1 MGYKKIGFVQ
11 ATNSEI
17 AWKKARTKYP
27 SKVVVRVKKHSFR
40 ASGEGAHRYYVY
52 GKNRWYK
59 MGYKMEWIFI
69 RTRKDAKVGRI
80 MTYAKLDNAKKARA
94 DYAKAGYRV
103 SEIGK
108 WKKR

>member
-52 GKNRWYK
+52 GKNR
-59 MGYKMEWIFI
+59 
-69 RTRKDAKVGRI
+69 
-80 MTYAKLDNAKKARA
+80 
-94 DYAKAGYRV
+94 
-103 SEIGK
+103 
-108 WKKR
+108 